1 MAKRHERTQARRM
14 ALLTLYMRRFGR
26 KRLKTSEIE
35 LVDLPD
41 EGKLPEY
48 ACELVRGVLNNE
60 TDIDDKLAS
69 VSQNW
74 SVERMPLVDH
84 AILQIACYELLY
96 QDQIPVSVCI
106 NEAVELAKAYGGED
120 ESARFVNGVLGRL
133 ARMYA
138 DGELDDG
145 MLLGDDDD
153 EDYEEDGEVGEPD
166 AASQLDDESSD
177 KD

>member
-1 MAKRHERTQARRM
+1 M
-14 ALLTLYMRRFGR
+14 ALLTLYMSRFGEG
-26 KRLKTSEIE
+26 RLRSSELE
-35 LVDLPD
+35 QVQLPD

-48 ACELVRGVLNNE
+48 ACALVDGVLCNE
-60 TDIDDKLAS
+60 QDIDDKLAS

-84 AILQIACYELLY
+84 AILQIASYELLY
-96 QDQIPVSVCI
+96 QDEVPVSVCI

-138 DGELDDG
+138 DGELDDVR
-145 MLLGDDDD
+145 DDDVADGDGAD
-153 EDYEEDGEVGEPD
+153 ESDDSDGQSDGESCD
-166 AASQLDDESSD
+166 
-177 KD
+177 